1 MANPLQIT
9 VALVVVSV
17 MVYLQ
22 WFKPAVIKNNRGI
35 FLAALMVILFLG
47 NRDSLSPARII
58 MIGTLAAGLI
68 IYEIFRHGKA
78 KADSPQ

>member
-1 MANPLQIT
+1 MANLLQIT

-22 WFKPAVIKNNRGI
+22 WFKPAVIKKNRGI